1 MSWQTVVSVFSALL
15 TPVIA
20 IIATYIAWQQW
31 KGNELKLRLERYEKR
46 LRIYQEVIK
55 MLSLIM
61 RDADAKLEDLMTFR
75 ANTAEADFLFG
86 PEIPEYIVEIFS
98 RGLKLRR
105 ANIRYQHA
113 GQEEPAW
120 GSTER
125 SAGWASSTTDPSSRT
140 PSTTTTTSGSWAGF
154 ASPSYITSWRS
165 TSGCESRGLRATR
178 SSTQHGTKVCSHPR

>member
-113 GQEEPAW
+113 GQEKPP
-120 GSTER
+120 GY
-125 SAGWASSTTDPSSRT
+125 D
-140 PSTTTTTSGSWAGF
+140 
-154 ASPSYITSWRS
+154 
-165 TSGCESRGLRATR
+165 
-178 SSTQHGTKVCSHPR
+178 HTKVVEESDAQLRWLTDQFNSAKEKFGKYLNVNR